1 MYKYF
6 DVECPFLSRCGSL
19 RRSLQRPQSP
29 RGVESIIY
37 QRQQQQEPKVESG
50 GTERRVDRSTI
61 PAYPFLRSFDHGNDD
76 NDDGNVAATG
86 VNHDVTEF

>member
-29 RGVESIIY
+29 RGVE
-37 QRQQQQEPKVESG
+37 
-50 GTERRVDRSTI
+50 STI

>member
-6 DVECPFLSRCGSL
+6 DVECPFPSRCGSL

-37 QRQQQQEPKVESG
+37 QHQQQQEPEMESG
-50 GTERRVDRSTI
+50 GTERRGDRSTI
-61 PAYPFLRSFDHGNDD
+61 PAYPLLRSLDRGNDD